1 MSTSEV
7 KRKLISK
14 IKSSKDESLLR
25 DMYDVIKDESRKE
38 MLVLSNDQVQ
48 AIREAEAQL
57 LKGKFLTDAEVRK
70 NTSRWLQSGASVPL
84 ALVGDIY
91 LKNGIF

>member
-70 NTSRWLQSGASVPL
+70 NTSRWPQSGASVPL
-84 ALVGDIY
+84 VPL
-91 LKNGIF
+91 NEPT

>member
-25 DMYDVIKDESRKE
+25 DMYDVIKDESRQE
-38 MLVLSNDQVQ
+38 MLVLSNDQIQ
-48 AIREAEAQL
+48 AIREAEVQL
-57 LKGKFLTDAEVRK
+57 SKGKFLTDAEVRK
-70 NTSRWLQSGASVPL
+70 NTSRWLG
-84 ALVGDIY
+84 
-91 LKNGIF
+91 K

>member
-48 AIREAEAQL
+48 AIR
-57 LKGKFLTDAEVRK
+57 DACA
-70 NTSRWLQSGASVPL
+70 SRE
-84 ALVGDIY
+84 
-91 LKNGIF
+91 

>member
-1 MSTSEV
+1 MRWLRLSDWLKCFHKFFNFKKASYMSASEV

-48 AIREAEAQL
+48 AIR
-57 LKGKFLTDAEVRK
+57 DACA
-70 NTSRWLQSGASVPL
+70 SRE
-84 ALVGDIY
+84 
-91 LKNGIF
+91 

>member
-38 MLVLSNDQVQ
+38 MLVLSSDQVQ

-57 LKGKFLTDAEVRK
+57 SKGKFLTDAEVRK
-70 NTSRWLQSGASVPL
+70 NTSRWLG
-84 ALVGDIY
+84 
-91 LKNGIF
+91 K

>member
-38 MLVLSNDQVQ
+38 MLVLSNDQVL
-48 AIREAEAQL
+48 AIHDAEDQL
-57 LKGKFLTDAEVRK
+57 SKGKFLTDAEVRK
-70 NTSRWLQSGASVPL
+70 NTSRWLA
-84 ALVGDIY
+84 
-91 LKNGIF
+91 K

>member
-84 ALVGDIY
+84 VPLN
-91 LKNGIF
+91 KPT

>member
-38 MLVLSNDQVQ
+38 MLILSSDQVQ
-48 AIREAEAQL
+48 AVQEAADQL
-57 LKGKFLTDAEVRK
+57 SKRKFFTDSEVRK
-70 NTSRWLQSGASVPL
+70 NTSRWLG
-84 ALVGDIY
+84 
-91 LKNGIF
+91 K

>member
-70 NTSRWLQSGASVPL
+70 K
-84 ALVGDIY
+84 Y
-91 LKNGIF
+91 LPMAPVWRKRPACAIE

>member
-70 NTSRWLQSGASVPL
+70 NTSSVPL
-84 ALVGDIY
+84 VPLN
-91 LKNGIF
+91 KPT

>member
-1 MSTSEV
+1 MSASEV

-38 MLVLSNDQVQ
+38 MLVLSNDQVL
-48 AIREAEAQL
+48 AIHDAEDQL
-57 LKGKFLTDAEVRK
+57 SKGKFLTDAEVRK
-70 NTSRWLQSGASVPL
+70 NTSRWLA
-84 ALVGDIY
+84 
-91 LKNGIF
+91 K

>member
-1 MSTSEV
+1 MSASEV

-38 MLVLSNDQVQ
+38 MLVLSNDQVL
-48 AIREAEAQL
+48 AIHHAEDQL
-57 LKGKFLTDAEVRK
+57 SKGKFLTDSEVRK
-70 NTSRWLQSGASVPL
+70 NTSRWLG
-84 ALVGDIY
+84 
-91 LKNGIF
+91 K

>member
-38 MLVLSNDQVQ
+38 MLVLSNDQVL
-48 AIREAEAQL
+48 AIHYAEDQL
-57 LKGKFLTDAEVRK
+57 SKGKFLTDAEVRK
-70 NTSRWLQSGASVPL
+70 NTSRWLA
-84 ALVGDIY
+84 
-91 LKNGIF
+91 K

>member
-57 LKGKFLTDAEVRK
+57 LKGKFLR
-70 NTSRWLQSGASVPL
+70 SGASVTLVPL
-84 ALVGDIY
+84 N
-91 LKNGIF
+91 KPT